1 MCQQS
6 HYHAE
11 EEQTMLAVQESEMKR
26 AFVTG
31 VSGYIGGSVAR
42 RLVRDG
48 YAVTGIVRD
57 PTSATRVEA
66 TGVRPVIGGLDD
78 AELLARLAAESDVVI
93 NAADADHRP
102 AIEALV
108 DGLRGTGKT
117 LVHTSG
123 SSIVADVGTGE
134 RSEQVFTDD
143 TPFTPVAAKQARVA
157 IDRFVRDAAGLGV
170 RSVVVCPTMIYGRG
184 TGSKRDSIQVPLLI
198 RESQRRG
205 AGVYIGAGRNIWSNV
220 HIDDLVDLYALVIAK
235 AGPGSFFFAENGENS
250 LREVA
255 VAIAHLLGF
264 GERTTSWPLAEAVAV
279 LGTEAASMGLA
290 SNSRVRATHARALG
304 WQPSRPGLIEEV
316 EHGSYRQDF
325 APR

>member
-1 MCQQS
+1 
-6 HYHAE
+6 
-11 EEQTMLAVQESEMKR
+11 MKR

-42 RLVRDG
+42 RLVQDG

-57 PTSATRVEA
+57 PASAARVEA
-66 TGVRPVIGGLDD
+66 FGVRPEIGGLDD
-78 AELLARLAAESDVVI
+78 AGLLARLAAEADVVV
-93 NAADADHRP
+93 NAADSDHRP

-108 DGLRGTGKT
+108 DGLRGSGKT

-123 SSIVADVGTGE
+123 SSIVADVGTGA

-157 IDRFVRDAAGLGV
+157 IDTFVRHAARLDV
-170 RSVVVCPTMIYGRG
+170 RSIVVCPTMIYGRG

-198 RESQRRG
+198 HESQRRG
-205 AGVYIGAGRNIWSNV
+205 AGVYVGAGQNIWSNV
-220 HIDDLVDLYALVIAK
+220 HIDDLVDLYALVIAR
-235 AGPGSFFFAENGENS
+235 AEPGSFFFAENGENA
-250 LREVA
+250 LHEVA
-255 VAIAHLLGF
+255 LAIAHMLGF
-264 GERTTSWPLAEAVAV
+264 GDRTTSWPLADAVAE
-279 LGTEAASMGLA
+279 LGSEAANMGLA

-316 EHGSYRQDF
+316 ERGSYREDF
-325 APR
+325 GPG